1 MAFGERGGRG
11 GAGAFCKRWL
21 SEHITAQGRADIESR
36 CFLWCCRSCSG
47 LVAAKG
53 RFAHKLARSV
63 SQCHRGHRTV
73 GVTVSQETGVTGG
86 QVSQE
91 AEMAPQSVKD
101 KRYRAALDQVTTS
114 IKKLL
119 VKPGVPDDAPED
131 TKYMDVGDYFNMQYP
146 TDAEQQGYY
155 KDLIDKLA
163 GLGGARPTMLVG
175 ALRTI
180 VAAAVAVVP
189 ALTARDHRP
198 LGLLR
203 PRGGP
208 EPMSR
213 TDR

>member
-1 MAFGERGGRG
+1 
-11 GAGAFCKRWL
+11 
-21 SEHITAQGRADIESR
+21 
-36 CFLWCCRSCSG
+36 
-47 LVAAKG
+47 
-53 RFAHKLARSV
+53 
-63 SQCHRGHRTV
+63 
-73 GVTVSQETGVTGG
+73 
-86 QVSQE
+86 VSQE

-119 VKPGVPDDAPED
+119 VTPDVPDDAPED

-155 KDLIDKLA
+155 QDLIDKLA

-189 ALTARDHRP
+189 ALKARDHRA
-198 LGLLR
+198 LRLLR

-213 TDR
+213 TDRECSPASGVAPRAREHLGAGAREHLGRRSP